1 MNMAIQRI
9 LFPTDYSAASDAAL
23 RHAISLARQ
32 SDALLSVVYVA
43 PTSTPPRGTV
53 GPPDDTAEADE
64 AALLTLL
71 STVSPQHKSVRHEF
85 RTLHGD
91 PATEIVRLAGAEH
104 FDLIVMA
111 TSGRSGLRRALMG
124 SVAETV
130 VRQAP
135 CPVITLRE
143 PTGKASH
150 QAAPASSQG
159 APAGGAASVVEFVER
174 VDDGSLNAV
183 ELVRRAVGRRATD
196 VHIDPLA
203 EGMEVRFR
211 IDGRLEHFCRLSRE
225 IGQPLVTQL
234 KVMAQIDIADP
245 FHAQE
250 GRISL
255 REPVEDFE
263 VRVTRAPVVG
273 GESMALRLLNRRHV
287 LRPLDQWDPL
297 ESTCRHASLS
307 IL

>member
-1 MNMAIQRI
+1 M
-9 LFPTDYSAASDAAL
+9 
-23 RHAISLARQ
+23 
-32 SDALLSVVYVA
+32 
-43 PTSTPPRGTV
+43 
-53 GPPDDTAEADE
+53 GPPDDTAEEDE

-71 STVSPQHKSVRHEF
+71 STVSPLHKSVRHEF

-104 FDLIVMA
+104 FDMIVMA
-111 TSGRSGLRRALMG
+111 TSGRSGLRRVLMG

-143 PTGKASH
+143 PAGKASH
-150 QAAPASSQG
+150 QAAPASRSG
-159 APAGGAASVVEFVER
+159 APAGGAASDVEFVER

-183 ELVRRAVGRRATD
+183 ELVRRAVGRHATD

-203 EGMEVRFR
+203 DGMEVRFR
-211 IDGRLEHFCRLSRE
+211 VDGRLEHFCRLSRE

-250 GRISL
+250 GRIS
-255 REPVEDFE
+255 FA
-263 VRVTRAPVVG
+263 RAGRGFRGPRHTPCRGRRIDGVAIAQSPACPAAVG
-273 GESMALRLLNRRHV
+273 STGAVNRFFGA
-287 LRPLDQWDPL
+287 P
-297 ESTCRHASLS
+297 A
-307 IL
+307 